1 MNKKVLNTLEYD
13 KIVEQ
18 LAKLAGSDG
27 GKKLCRSLTPM
38 TDRDEILEA
47 QCETSDALTHIMT
60 QGPISFQGVTPIKES
75 LKRLELGAPL
85 SMRELLDISS
95 LLACAGQIKHYFRKS
110 LNENEETGDCLN
122 ERYQLLEPL
131 APLMQEI
138 RRCIIAEDEM
148 ADDASAGLNQVRR
161 KLKSTGDRIHEQLGV
176 LLNSHRSMLQ
186 DAIITMRNGRYC
198 LPVKAEYRSSFHG
211 MLHDQS
217 ATGATLFIEPNSVV
231 KLNNEIRELERLEQ
245 DEIDKVLADL
255 SNQTAEQ
262 SFLVEQDHRILTEL
276 DFIFAKAMLAK
287 QMKATKPRFP
297 EERFIEIKQGR
308 HPLIAA
314 DKVVLIDVHLGRDF
328 SLLIVTGPNTGGKT
342 VSLKTV
348 GLFCL
353 MGQAGLHILLLTDQ
367 AYASFTKYTPI
378 LVMSKALNKA

>member
-1 MNKKVLNTLEYD
+1 M
-13 KIVEQ
+13 
-18 LAKLAGSDG
+18 S
-27 GKKLCRSLTPM
+27 
-38 TDRDEILEA
+38 
-47 QCETSDALTHIMT
+47 
-60 QGPISFQGVTPIKES
+60 
-75 LKRLELGAPL
+75 
-85 SMRELLDISS
+85 
-95 LLACAGQIKHYFRKS
+95 AGQGRIP
-110 LNENEETGDCLN
+110 
-122 ERYQLLEPL
+122 LLFS
-131 APLMQEI
+131 
-138 RRCIIAEDEM
+138 R
-148 ADDASAGLNQVRR
+148 DA
-161 KLKSTGDRIHEQLGV
+161 
-176 LLNSHRSMLQ
+176 
-186 DAIITMRNGRYC
+186 
-198 LPVKAEYRSSFHG
+198 
-211 MLHDQS
+211 HDQS

-308 HPLIAA
+308 PPLIAA
-314 DKVVLIDVHLGRDF
+314 DKVVPIDVHLGRDF

-353 MGQAGLHILLLTDQ
+353 MGQAGLHIPAFDGQ

>member
-47 QCETSDALTHIMT
+47 QRETSDALTHIMT

-95 LLACAGQIKHYFRKS
+95 LLACAGQTKHYFRKS

-148 ADDASAGLNQVRR
+148 ADDAAN
-161 KLKSTGDRIHEQLGV
+161 
-176 LLNSHRSMLQ
+176 
-186 DAIITMRNGRYC
+186 
-198 LPVKAEYRSSFHG
+198 
-211 MLHDQS
+211 
-217 ATGATLFIEPNSVV
+217 
-231 KLNNEIRELERLEQ
+231 
-245 DEIDKVLADL
+245 
-255 SNQTAEQ
+255 
-262 SFLVEQDHRILTEL
+262 
-276 DFIFAKAMLAK
+276 
-287 QMKATKPRFP
+287 
-297 EERFIEIKQGR
+297 
-308 HPLIAA
+308 
-314 DKVVLIDVHLGRDF
+314 
-328 SLLIVTGPNTGGKT
+328 
-342 VSLKTV
+342 
-348 GLFCL
+348 
-353 MGQAGLHILLLTDQ
+353 
-367 AYASFTKYTPI
+367 
-378 LVMSKALNKA
+378 

>member
-47 QCETSDALTHIMT
+47 QRETSDALTHIMT

-95 LLACAGQIKHYFRKS
+95 LLACAGQTKHYFRKS

-217 ATGATLFIEPNSVV
+217 ATVATLFIEPNSVV
-231 KLNNEIRELERLEQ
+231 KLNNEIR
-245 DEIDKVLADL
+245 
-255 SNQTAEQ
+255 
-262 SFLVEQDHRILTEL
+262 
-276 DFIFAKAMLAK
+276 
-287 QMKATKPRFP
+287 
-297 EERFIEIKQGR
+297 
-308 HPLIAA
+308 
-314 DKVVLIDVHLGRDF
+314 
-328 SLLIVTGPNTGGKT
+328 
-342 VSLKTV
+342 
-348 GLFCL
+348 
-353 MGQAGLHILLLTDQ
+353 
-367 AYASFTKYTPI
+367 
-378 LVMSKALNKA
+378 